1 MRSISARLSFWYA
14 LSATLTLAILFILGY
29 QLQSAQLVRGLD
41 TISYA
46 TFEQLKARLGSDTAS
61 LDSAT
66 LRRRLQE
73 TTEYSSALFYIAVE
87 NPKTGSRF
95 ASENLKG
102 RAIPDIKGRRSYDA
116 TIRGVGN
123 TRVNEYLLP
132 PLDVTIATPT
142 LPMDESLRAYI
153 RACAALVLV
162 MLGLSAVIG
171 FGLSRLLLQPVRL
184 IQETASRI
192 GSDNLSERVPV
203 SRVRDEISA
212 LARLLNQMFDRL
224 ETSFDQI
231 RRFTQE
237 ASHELKTPLSLI
249 RLHAEKMLAEAD
261 PDDPR
266 TEALIVQIEEI
277 ARLNQ
282 IIDDL
287 LFLSRAEVHAVTL
300 AREPVDV
307 VRFLAAFQPDA
318 QALVEHHGLTL
329 DYATKGNGTAR
340 IEGRWIRQVL
350 LNVLSNA
357 IKVSPPGGRIVL
369 EGVVKGGVWQ
379 VSVADEGPGVP
390 EADLERIF
398 ERFVRLNTVVLS
410 ESPGSGL
417 GLAISRGI
425 MRLHGGGIF
434 AKRQKKGL
442 KVTFEI
448 PTEAAASD
456 NPIETPTDRRG
467 ASAANEGRARL
478 RAG

>member
-1 MRSISARLSFWYA
+1 MRSIGARLTFWYA
-14 LSATLTLAILFILGY
+14 LSATLTLSILFILGY
-29 QLQSAQLVRGLD
+29 QLQSSQLVRGLD
-41 TISYA
+41 NLSFA

-73 TTEYSSALFYIAVE
+73 TTEYSSALFYIVVD
-87 NPKTGSRF
+87 NPRTGVRF

-102 RAIPDIKGRRSYDA
+102 REIPDIKGRRSYDA
-116 TIRGVGN
+116 VIAGVGN

-142 LPMDESLRAYI
+142 LPVDESLRAYI

-171 FGLSRLLLQPVRL
+171 FGLSRVLLQPVRL
-184 IQETASRI
+184 IRETANRI
-192 GSDNLSERVPV
+192 GSNNLSERVPV
-203 SRVRDEISA
+203 SRVQDEISD
-212 LARLLNQMFDRL
+212 LARLLNRMFDRL

-231 RRFTQE
+231 QRFTQE

-249 RLHAEKMLAEAD
+249 RLHAEKMLADAD

-266 TEALIVQIEEI
+266 TDALIVQIEEI

-287 LFLSRAEVHAVTL
+287 LFLSRAEVHAVAL
-300 AREPVDV
+300 AREPLGVAP
-307 VRFLAAFQPDA
+307 FLTAFQPDA

-329 DYATKGNGTAR
+329 AYSTEGEGTAR

-357 IKVSPPGGRIVL
+357 IKVSPPGGRISL
-369 EGVVKGGVWQ
+369 EGVVKDGLWR
-379 VSVADEGPGVP
+379 VSIADEGPGVP

-398 ERFVRLNTVVLS
+398 ERFVRLNTSVLS
-410 ESPGSGL
+410 ETPGSGL

-425 MRLHGGGIF
+425 MRLHGGRIF
-434 AKRQKKGL
+434 ATRLKKGL

-448 PTEAAASD
+448 PIEPAGDTPGDAPAPNEERAA
-456 NPIETPTDRRG
+456 TG
-467 ASAANEGRARL
+467 ASRAKRPT
-478 RAG
+478 G